1 MCVGHCYCISDLG
14 SGTLE
19 WIMQY
24 PLYFGGQL
32 SRADTVMGVNQVGE
46 TVLFGRALS
55 SIITSEVM
63 QA

>member
-1 MCVGHCYCISDLG
+1 
-14 SGTLE
+14 
-19 WIMQY
+19 MQY